1 MPIYTSKFKGPRE
14 HCPVTDDL
22 LHSRTGR
29 MEAKGCAKS
38 CVWKDARRHFYWS
51 LRARLARSRILAQF
65 AEAYPESTSEYRSQV
80 LTQLAPLIG
89 SDLRQDAETLES
101 LDISAALSS
110 LRAGH
115 VAETLR
121 DAAQVDKKATLNG
134 LLQLVGDL
142 SDEEKATILSAL
154 QNSS

>member
-1 MPIYTSKFKGPRE
+1 
-14 HCPVTDDL
+14 
-22 LHSRTGR
+22 

-89 SDLRQDAETLES
+89 SDLRQDAAFK
-101 LDISAALSS
+101 ISGACSFISFICLTGIRVFRVYFKGRFCTATSS
-110 LRAGH
+110 IYIKGCCVKYTEKH
-115 VAETLR
+115 FK
-121 DAAQVDKKATLNG
+121 QSWSPMVDN
-134 LLQLVGDL
+134 
-142 SDEEKATILSAL
+142 E
-154 QNSS
+154 

>member
-1 MPIYTSKFKGPRE
+1 
-14 HCPVTDDL
+14 
-22 LHSRTGR
+22 

-38 CVWKDARRHFYWS
+38 CVWKGARRHFYWS
-51 LRARLARSRILAQF
+51 LRARLARSRILDQF
-65 AEAYPESTSEYRSQV
+65 AEAYPESSPEYRAQI

-89 SDLRQDAETLES
+89 SDIRQDAETLES
-101 LDISAALSS
+101 LDISSALSS

-115 VAETLR
+115 VVEALR
-121 DAAQVDKKATLNG
+121 NAAQVDKKATLNG

-142 SDEEKATILSAL
+142 SEDDRLTILSAL